1 MARVDNVSTRE
12 TDNIRN
18 RLIIEIM
25 IQVTSKE
32 VYSDSDKSVHRLG
45 TESYFKR
52 SMILPG
58 DDASKFEEVDSVPE
72 MEESNIPVQEQIL
85 KAQKLIMKTQV
96 DVQNSTALEIP
107 DLFPNFVDMIGEAVK
122 KGNILKYMG
131 KLYRVRQDHTVL
143 LIYTPGIETASLY
156 EVIDKEHDGT
166 INDPIPYTPPMEIF
180 NSKYY
185 TQNSVLYRC
194 TRDSGQALTH
204 NLADLVGTYV
214 EVVER

>member
-1 MARVDNVSTRE
+1 
-12 TDNIRN
+12 
-18 RLIIEIM
+18 M
-25 IQVTSKE
+25 IQIQNNE
-32 VYSDSDKSVHRLG
+32 VFSDQNKYVHRLG
-45 TESYFKR
+45 TEQYFRR
-52 SMILPG
+52 SFTLSG
-58 DDASKFEEVDSVPE
+58 DTAEKFEEVDSIPE
-72 MEESNIPVQEQIL
+72 IEESIIPIREQMLKVQRL
-85 KAQKLIMKTQV
+85 TVKTMTTIENPV
-96 DVQNSTALEIP
+96 ALEIP

-122 KGNILKYMG
+122 KGNILKYTG

-143 LIYTPGIETASLY
+143 AIYTPGIETASLY

>member
-1 MARVDNVSTRE
+1 
-12 TDNIRN
+12 
-18 RLIIEIM
+18 M
-25 IQVTSKE
+25 IQIQNNE
-32 VYSDSDKSVHRLG
+32 VFSDQNKYVHRLG
-45 TESYFKR
+45 TEQYFRR
-52 SMILPG
+52 SFTLSG
-58 DDASKFEEVDSVPE
+58 DTAEKFEEVDSIPE
-72 MEESNIPVQEQIL
+72 IEESIIPIQEQML
-85 KAQKLIMKTQV
+85 KAQRLTVKTMTTIE
-96 DVQNSTALEIP
+96 NSVALEIP
-107 DLFPNFVDMIGEAVK
+107 DLFPNFMDMIGEAVK
-122 KGNILKYMG
+122 KGNILKYTG
-131 KLYRVRQDHTVL
+131 KLYRVRQDHAVL
-143 LIYTPGIETASLY
+143 AIYTPGIETASLY

>member
-1 MARVDNVSTRE
+1 
-12 TDNIRN
+12 
-18 RLIIEIM
+18 M
-25 IQVTSKE
+25 IQIQNNE
-32 VYSDSDKSVHRLG
+32 VFSDQNKYVHRLG
-45 TESYFKR
+45 TEQYFRR
-52 SMILPG
+52 SFTLSG
-58 DDASKFEEVDSVPE
+58 DTAEKFEEVDSIPE
-72 MEESNIPVQEQIL
+72 IEESIIPIQEQML
-85 KAQKLIMKTQV
+85 KAQRLTVKTMTTIE
-96 DVQNSTALEIP
+96 NSVALEIP

-143 LIYTPGIETASLY
+143 AIYTPGIETASLY

-166 INDPIPYTPPMEIF
+166 INDPTPYTPPMEIF

-204 NLADLVGTYV
+204 NLADLVGIYV

>member
-1 MARVDNVSTRE
+1 
-12 TDNIRN
+12 
-18 RLIIEIM
+18 M
-25 IQVTSKE
+25 IQIQNNE
-32 VYSDSDKSVHRLG
+32 VFSDQNKYVHRLG
-45 TESYFKR
+45 TEQYFRR
-52 SMILPG
+52 SFTLSG
-58 DDASKFEEVDSVPE
+58 DTVEKFEEVDSIPE
-72 MEESNIPVQEQIL
+72 IEESFIPIQEQML
-85 KAQKLIMKTQV
+85 KVQKLTVKTMTTIE
-96 DVQNSTALEIP
+96 NSVAFEIH
-107 DLFPNFVDMIGEAVK
+107 DLFPNFIDMIGEAVK

-143 LIYTPGIETASLY
+143 VIYTPGIETASLY

>member
-1 MARVDNVSTRE
+1 
-12 TDNIRN
+12 
-18 RLIIEIM
+18 M
-25 IQVTSKE
+25 IQIQNNE
-32 VYSDSDKSVHRLG
+32 VFSDQNKYVHRLG
-45 TESYFKR
+45 AEWYFRR
-52 SMILPG
+52 SFTLSG
-58 DDASKFEEVDSVPE
+58 DTVEKFEEVDSIPE
-72 MEESNIPVQEQIL
+72 IEESIIPIQEQML
-85 KAQKLIMKTQV
+85 KVQRLTVKTMTTIE
-96 DVQNSTALEIP
+96 NSVAFEIP
-107 DLFPNFVDMIGEAVK
+107 DLLPNFIDMIGEAVK

-143 LIYTPGIETASLY
+143 VIYTPGIETASLY

>member
-1 MARVDNVSTRE
+1 
-12 TDNIRN
+12 
-18 RLIIEIM
+18 M
-25 IQVTSKE
+25 IQIQNNE
-32 VYSDSDKSVHRLG
+32 VFSDQNKYVHRLG
-45 TESYFKR
+45 TEQYFRR
-52 SMILPG
+52 SFTLSG
-58 DDASKFEEVDSVPE
+58 DTAEKFEEVDSIPE
-72 MEESNIPVQEQIL
+72 IEESIIPIQEQML
-85 KAQKLIMKTQV
+85 KAQRLTVKTMTTIE
-96 DVQNSTALEIP
+96 NSVALEIP

-122 KGNILKYMG
+122 KGNILKYTG
-131 KLYRVRQDHTVL
+131 KLYRVRQDHAVL
-143 LIYTPGIETASLY
+143 AIYTPGIETASLY

-204 NLADLVGTYV
+204 NLADLVSIYV

>member
-1 MARVDNVSTRE
+1 
-12 TDNIRN
+12 
-18 RLIIEIM
+18 M
-25 IQVTSKE
+25 IQIQNNE
-32 VYSDSDKSVHRLG
+32 VFSDQNKYVHRLG
-45 TESYFKR
+45 TEQYFRR
-52 SMILPG
+52 SFTLSG
-58 DDASKFEEVDSVPE
+58 DTVEKFEEVDSIPE
-72 MEESNIPVQEQIL
+72 IEESIIPIQEQML
-85 KAQKLIMKTQV
+85 KAQRLTVKTMTTIE
-96 DVQNSTALEIP
+96 NSVALEIP

-122 KGNILKYMG
+122 KGNILKYTG
-131 KLYRVRQDHTVL
+131 KLYRVRQDHAVL
-143 LIYTPGIETASLY
+143 AIYTPGIETASLY

-204 NLADLVGTYV
+204 NLADLVSIYV

>member
-1 MARVDNVSTRE
+1 
-12 TDNIRN
+12 
-18 RLIIEIM
+18 M
-25 IQVTSKE
+25 IQIQNNE
-32 VYSDSDKSVHRLG
+32 VFSDQNKYVHRLG
-45 TESYFKR
+45 TEQYFRR
-52 SMILPG
+52 SFTLSG
-58 DDASKFEEVDSVPE
+58 DTAEKFEEVDSIPE
-72 MEESNIPVQEQIL
+72 IEESIIPIQEQML
-85 KAQKLIMKTQV
+85 KAQRLTVKTMTTIE
-96 DVQNSTALEIP
+96 NSVALEIP

-122 KGNILKYMG
+122 KGNIFKYMG

-143 LIYTPGIETASLY
+143 VIYTPGIETASLY

-166 INDPIPYTPPMEIF
+166 INDPVPYTPPMEIF

>member
-1 MARVDNVSTRE
+1 
-12 TDNIRN
+12 
-18 RLIIEIM
+18 M
-25 IQVTSKE
+25 IQIQNNE
-32 VYSDSDKSVHRLG
+32 VFSDQNKYVHRLG
-45 TESYFKR
+45 TEQYFRR
-52 SMILPG
+52 SFTLSG
-58 DDASKFEEVDSVPE
+58 DTAEKFEEVDSIPE
-72 MEESNIPVQEQIL
+72 IEESIIPIQEQML
-85 KAQKLIMKTQV
+85 KAQRLTVKTMTTIE
-96 DVQNSTALEIP
+96 NSVALEIP

-122 KGNILKYMG
+122 KGNILKYTG
-131 KLYRVRQDHTVL
+131 KLYRVRQDHAVL
-143 LIYTPGIETASLY
+143 AIYTPGIETASLY

>member
-1 MARVDNVSTRE
+1 
-12 TDNIRN
+12 
-18 RLIIEIM
+18 M
-25 IQVTSKE
+25 IQIQNNE
-32 VYSDSDKSVHRLG
+32 VFSDQNKYVHRLG
-45 TESYFKR
+45 TEQYFRR
-52 SMILPG
+52 SFTLSG
-58 DDASKFEEVDSVPE
+58 DTAGKFEEVDSIPE
-72 MEESNIPVQEQIL
+72 IEESIIPIQEQML
-85 KAQKLIMKTQV
+85 KAQRLTVKTMTTIE
-96 DVQNSTALEIP
+96 NSAALEIP

-122 KGNILKYMG
+122 KGNILKYTG

-143 LIYTPGIETASLY
+143 AIYTPGIETASLY

-166 INDPIPYTPPMEIF
+166 INDPVPYTPPMEIF

>member
-1 MARVDNVSTRE
+1 
-12 TDNIRN
+12 
-18 RLIIEIM
+18 M
-25 IQVTSKE
+25 IQIQNNE
-32 VYSDSDKSVHRLG
+32 VFSDQNKYVHRLG
-45 TESYFKR
+45 TEQYFRR
-52 SMILPG
+52 SFTLSG
-58 DDASKFEEVDSVPE
+58 DTAEKFEEVDSIPE
-72 MEESNIPVQEQIL
+72 IEEGIIPIQEQML
-85 KAQKLIMKTQV
+85 KAQQLTVKTMTTIE
-96 DVQNSTALEIP
+96 NSVALEIP

-122 KGNILKYMG
+122 KGNILKYTG

-143 LIYTPGIETASLY
+143 AIYTPGIETASLY

-204 NLADLVGTYV
+204 NLADLVSIYV

>member
-1 MARVDNVSTRE
+1 
-12 TDNIRN
+12 
-18 RLIIEIM
+18 
-25 IQVTSKE
+25 
-32 VYSDSDKSVHRLG
+32 
-45 TESYFKR
+45 
-52 SMILPG
+52 MILPG
-58 DDASKFEEVDSVPE
+58 DDASKFEEIDSVPE

-107 DLFPNFVDMIGEAVK
+107 DLFPSFVDMIGEAVK

-143 LIYTPGIETASLY
+143 VIYTPGIETASLY

-166 INDPIPYTPPMEIF
+166 INDPIPCTPPMEIF

>member
-1 MARVDNVSTRE
+1 
-12 TDNIRN
+12 
-18 RLIIEIM
+18 M
-25 IQVTSKE
+25 IQIQNNE
-32 VYSDSDKSVHRLG
+32 VFSDQNKYVHRLG
-45 TESYFKR
+45 TEQYFRR
-52 SMILPG
+52 SFTLSG
-58 DDASKFEEVDSVPE
+58 DTAEKFEEVDSIPE
-72 MEESNIPVQEQIL
+72 IEESIIPIQEQML
-85 KAQKLIMKTQV
+85 KAQRLTVKTMTTIE
-96 DVQNSTALEIP
+96 NSVALEIP

-143 LIYTPGIETASLY
+143 VIYTPGIETASLY

-204 NLADLVGTYV
+204 NLADLVSIYV

>member
-1 MARVDNVSTRE
+1 
-12 TDNIRN
+12 
-18 RLIIEIM
+18 M
-25 IQVTSKE
+25 IQIQNNE
-32 VYSDSDKSVHRLG
+32 VFSDQNKYVHRLG
-45 TESYFKR
+45 TEQYFRR
-52 SMILPG
+52 SFTLSG
-58 DDASKFEEVDSVPE
+58 DTAEKFEEVDSIPE
-72 MEESNIPVQEQIL
+72 IEEGIIPIQEQML
-85 KAQKLIMKTQV
+85 KAQQLTVKTMTTIE
-96 DVQNSTALEIP
+96 NSVALEIP

-143 LIYTPGIETASLY
+143 AIYTPGIETASLY

-204 NLADLVGTYV
+204 NLADLVSIYV

>member
-1 MARVDNVSTRE
+1 
-12 TDNIRN
+12 
-18 RLIIEIM
+18 M
-25 IQVTSKE
+25 IQIQNNE
-32 VYSDSDKSVHRLG
+32 VFSDQNKYVHRLG
-45 TESYFKR
+45 TEQYFRR
-52 SMILPG
+52 SFTLSG
-58 DDASKFEEVDSVPE
+58 DTAEKFEEVDSIPE
-72 MEESNIPVQEQIL
+72 IEESIIPIQEQML
-85 KAQKLIMKTQV
+85 KAQRLTVKTMTTIE
-96 DVQNSTALEIP
+96 NSVALEIP

-131 KLYRVRQDHTVL
+131 KLYRVRQDHAVL
-143 LIYTPGIETASLY
+143 AIYTPGIETASLY

-166 INDPIPYTPPMEIF
+166 INDPVPYTPPMEIF

-204 NLADLVGTYV
+204 NLADLVGIYV

>member
-1 MARVDNVSTRE
+1 
-12 TDNIRN
+12 
-18 RLIIEIM
+18 M
-25 IQVTSKE
+25 IQIQNNE
-32 VYSDSDKSVHRLG
+32 VFSDQNKYVHRLG
-45 TESYFKR
+45 TEQYFRR
-52 SMILPG
+52 SFTLSG
-58 DDASKFEEVDSVPE
+58 DTAEKFEEVDSIPE
-72 MEESNIPVQEQIL
+72 IEESIIPIQEQML
-85 KAQKLIMKTQV
+85 KAQRLTVKTMTTIE
-96 DVQNSTALEIP
+96 NSVALEIP

-122 KGNILKYMG
+122 KGNILKYTG
-131 KLYRVRQDHTVL
+131 KLYRVRQDHAVL
-143 LIYTPGIETASLY
+143 AIYTPGIETASLY

-204 NLADLVGTYV
+204 NLADLVGIYV

>member
-1 MARVDNVSTRE
+1 
-12 TDNIRN
+12 
-18 RLIIEIM
+18 M
-25 IQVTSKE
+25 IQIQNNE
-32 VYSDSDKSVHRLG
+32 VFSDQNKYVHRLG
-45 TESYFKR
+45 TEQYFRR
-52 SMILPG
+52 SFTLSE
-58 DDASKFEEVDSVPE
+58 DTAEKFEEVDSIPE
-72 MEESNIPVQEQIL
+72 IEESIIPIQEQML
-85 KAQKLIMKTQV
+85 KAQRLTVKTMTTIE
-96 DVQNSTALEIP
+96 NSVALEIP

-131 KLYRVRQDHTVL
+131 KLYRVRQDHAVL
-143 LIYTPGIETASLY
+143 AIYTPGIETASLY

-166 INDPIPYTPPMEIF
+166 INDPVPYTPPMEIF

-204 NLADLVGTYV
+204 NLADLVGIYV